1 MRDDFYIDGVS
12 AHSLGIHLQREL
24 HFEAAE
30 PRVETFEVAGR
41 NGAIVLTD
49 GSFENIKGT
58 ADCYCLDVDV
68 AYVITAVNAWLMKS
82 TGYRR
87 LETLVEPEY
96 YRMARL
102 LHGAKIEPRLNH
114 MNPFTLEFDC
124 MPQKFLKYGEDEIE
138 LAAAGSILN
147 PTAFNALPIIKTTGS
162 GAGTVT
168 INARTISL
176 SNCNGAVIDCLEKE
190 TTRNGANANS
200 TVSGEYPILEEENDI
215 SFTGGITKLTIVP
228 RWWTL

>member
-12 AHSLGIHLQREL
+12 AHSLGIHLQKEL
-24 HFEAAE
+24 SFTAAE
-30 PRVETFEVAGR
+30 PRVEVFEVAGR
-41 NGAIVLTD
+41 NGAIVLPD

-58 ADCYCLDVDV
+58 AKCYCLDEDV
-68 AYVITAVNAWLMKS
+68 AYVITAINAWLMKS
-82 TGYRR
+82 TEYRR

-102 LHGAKIEPRLNH
+102 LHGANIEPRLNH

-138 LAAAGSILN
+138 ITAATTILN
-147 PTAFNALPIIKTTGS
+147 PTGFDAFPILVTAGS
-162 GAGTVT
+162 GSGSIT
-168 INARTISL
+168 INSRTITTT
-176 SNCNGAVIDCLEKE
+176 NCNGLTIDCQEKE
-190 TTRNGANANS
+190 ATRNGSNANS
-200 TVSGEYPILEEENDI
+200 TMTGTYPRLESENSI
-215 SFTGGITKLTIVP
+215 SFTGGITKLTMIP